1 MSKLSLTNDLNL
13 RIAVYKPTL
22 KKTDLGDN
30 KPTVE
35 LYKKVWASI
44 RTTGSSLSTQPA
56 DMTQAKLAHSII
68 VRANALS
75 EIAEDMF
82 FVYKD
87 RRYNIDTWRPHYMH
101 PDRLEIICTM
111 DNTPFNG
118 GVSFA

>member
-1 MSKLSLTNDLNL
+1 MSLTNDLNL
-13 RIAVYKPTL
+13 RIAVYKTEL
-22 KKTDLGDN
+22 HKTELGDI
-30 KPTVE
+30 KPQYQ

-44 RTTGSSLSTQPA
+44 RTTGSNLATQPA

-68 VRANALS
+68 VRANALP

-118 GVSFA
+118 GVAYA

>member
-1 MSKLSLTNDLNL
+1 MSLTNDLNL

-22 KKTDLGDN
+22 KKTGLGDN

-56 DMTQAKLAHSII
+56 DMTQAKLVHSVI
-68 VRANALS
+68 VRANALP
-75 EIAEDMF
+75 ELAEEMF
-82 FVYKD
+82 IVYKN
-87 RRYNIDTWRPHYMH
+87 RRYNIDTWLPHYKH
-101 PDRLEIICTM
+101 PDRLEILCTM

-118 GVSFA
+118 GVAYG